1 MARTVFEESGAA
13 AVAPTAPVVEVHSID
28 HIPEGERTGRIW
40 QQGPF
45 WFMLNATLLTLL
57 SGVYGALAGLSL
69 TWSAVAI
76 VAGTVFG
83 TLFAASHAVQGPR
96 LGIPQMIQSRV
107 QFGARGAAW
116 ILAVAVFMDV
126 GFAVFFTI
134 LGRDSLGQLT
144 GAHPPLYAAILVA
157 GAALA
162 AIFGY
167 HFIHRVQR
175 VLAVVALVLFA
186 LLTIGVIVETPFRSL
201 FGQGGFIATAFLLQ
215 FGISASYQ
223 ITVAPLV
230 SSYTRYLPKRVSGP
244 SLFAVVFAGT
254 ALSAVWLEFLG
265 AAVATASP
273 NEDFIGALSRLGAAF
288 VPGSGTALQ
297 VLTFVSMFGI
307 VGVCLYEAM
316 LSGLSLADAFRA
328 VRTSA
333 RLRVVSLLAVAVVVY
348 VLVVALPAD
357 YLSNYNSFLMLM
369 LYFLVPWTAVNLTDF
384 YLVRRGRYAVSEL
397 LRKDGGVYGRWA
409 VRGLLAYVIGFL
421 VMIPFFSNPFYSGPV
436 AKALGGAD
444 ITIALGV
451 PVAAVA
457 FFLLMRRHD
466 FSAERELITADDER
480 LRLLHG
486 E

>member
-1 MARTVFEESGAA
+1 MAEF
-13 AVAPTAPVVEVHSID
+13 HSID
-28 HIPEGERTGRIW
+28 HIPEGERAGKVW
-40 QQGPF
+40 HQGPF
-45 WFMLNATLLTLL
+45 WFMLNMTLLTLL
-57 SGVYGALAGLSL
+57 SGVYGAISGLSL
-69 TWSAVAI
+69 AWSAGAI
-76 VAGTVFG
+76 VAGTAFG

-144 GAHPPLYAAILVA
+144 GAHPPLFAAILVA
-157 GAALA
+157 GATLA

-175 VLAVVALVLFA
+175 VLAVLALILFA
-186 LLTIGVIVETPFRSL
+186 ALTVGVIVETPFGSL

-230 SSYTRYLPKRVSGP
+230 SSYTRYLPKGVSGR

-254 ALSAVWLEFLG
+254 ALSAIWLEFLG
-265 AAVATASP
+265 ASVATASP
-273 NEDFIGALSRLGAAF
+273 NEDFIGALSRLGTAF
-288 VPGSGTALQ
+288 IPGAGTALE

-316 LSGLSLADAFRA
+316 LSGLSLVDAFRA
-328 VRTSA
+328 VRTSV
-333 RLRVVSLLAVAVVVY
+333 RLRVVSLLTVAVVVY

-357 YLSNYNSFLMLM
+357 YLTNYNSFLMLM

-384 YLVRRGRYAVSEL
+384 YLVRKGRYAVAEL
-397 LRKDGGVYGRWA
+397 LRKDGGIYGRWA
-409 VRGLLAYVIGFL
+409 TKGLVAYVIGFA

-451 PVAAVA
+451 PVAALA

-466 FSAERELITADDER
+466 FSPERELIAADEGR
-480 LRLLHG
+480 LGVMHG